1 MLNAELKNEIVKY
14 LIPFK
19 PEKVILF
26 GSYAYGVPTIESD
39 IDLLII
45 KNLPVNEIKEY
56 RLKVKKL
63 LWQKFSEK
71 NIYFDV
77 LVDNEIRISERI
89 NIGDLFYQE
98 IYKNGQLIYA

>member
-1 MLNAELKNEIVKY
+1 MLNSKLQNEIVEY
-14 LIPFK
+14 LLPLG

-26 GSYAYGVPTIESD
+26 GSYAYGAPKIESD

-45 KNLPVNEIKEY
+45 KDLPENEIKEY

-63 LWQKFSEK
+63 LWQKFSDK

-77 LVDNEIRISERI
+77 LVDNEIRISNRI
-89 NIGDLFYQE
+89 SIGDLFYQE